1 MDELDHLGWVV
12 WRSYEIGRMQFG
24 IRTNS
29 EACGEWLDETFSEYR
44 VDEETAP
51 YLSLLVAGD
60 ENGQVGKRFH
70 VLYEESRALVRTHDL
85 RLVGEMLLAQF
96 DHVQASERT
105 DKVYIDG
112 GLVRLGDV
120 VGLVPPILPPYLGTL
135 GHRVVERS
143 GLELP
148 VSGFVAVDLESG
160 RVVSPRRALDVPA
173 DALDRLTEIHPT
185 NGRERR
191 VTVEEPIDVDVVSLH
206 RALRGAR
213 PDVLPRTCGAH
224 TGHADAEHR
233 SARWRRPGGHSPAR
247 REGAL
252 LRDPVVQAQDD
263 ARGARPGAPARLS
276 HCARLGEREL
286 SLRP

>member
-135 GHRVVERS
+135 GHRVIERA

-148 VSGFVAVDLESG
+148 VSGFVAVDPESG
-160 RVVSPRRALDVPA
+160 RVVSPQRALDVPA

-191 VTVEEPIDVDVVSLH
+191 VTVEEPIDVDVVSFIGLSEEPVRTYSPG
-206 RALRGAR
+206 RAAHILATRTLNIDPLGGAALEGIARLVEKARCYEIQSSR
-213 PDVLPRTCGAH
+213 PKTTL
-224 TGHADAEHR
+224 E
-233 SARWRRPGGHSPAR
+233 
-247 REGAL
+247 AL
-252 LRDPVVQAQDD
+252 VQALQ
-263 ARGARPGAPARLS
+263 PV
-276 HCARLGEREL
+276 
-286 SLRP
+286 

>member
-1 MDELDHLGWVV
+1 MGGVALVRDRQDAVRHPHQLRGL
-12 WRSYEIGRMQFG
+12 R
-24 IRTNS
+24 
-29 EACGEWLDETFSEYR
+29 EWLDETFSEYR

-105 DKVYIDG
+105 DKIYIDG

-135 GHRVVERS
+135 GHRVVERA

-148 VSGFVAVDLESG
+148 VSGFVAVDPESG
-160 RVVSPRRALDVPA
+160 RVVSPRRAP
-173 DALDRLTEIHPT
+173 
-185 NGRERR
+185 
-191 VTVEEPIDVDVVSLH
+191 
-206 RALRGAR
+206 
-213 PDVLPRTCGAH
+213 
-224 TGHADAEHR
+224 
-233 SARWRRPGGHSPAR
+233 RRPGRRARPAN
-247 REGAL
+247 
-252 LRDPVVQAQDD
+252 RDPTPRTAE
-263 ARGARPGAPARLS
+263 RGVSPSRNRSTSTSSPSSGSPRSPSGRTLPDV
-276 HCARLGEREL
+276 RRTYWPRGR
-286 SLRP
+286 